1 MQIFNIGP
9 LELMLIIIL
18 ALVILGP
25 EDMVKYSKTAG
36 KWVNKVIHSDTW
48 KSVVNTSREISEIPK
63 KVIQEAGIEE
73 ELKEINDLTKRVDQS
88 IKEAIN
94 PQRSNYKSPFTV
106 DPKDEP
112 LNYENGDH
120 KILPPDMHGM
130 FEVESKKTTAKL
142 IFEEKNK
149 AEDSIENESNMS
161 RDPILKSDGQSEDET
176 M

>member
-18 ALVILGP
+18 ALVVLGP

-63 KVIQEAGIEE
+63 KVIREAGIEE
-73 ELKEINDLTKRVDQS
+73 ELREINDLTKRVDQS

-94 PQRSNYKSPFTV
+94 PQSSNVKSPLSV
-106 DPKDEP
+106 DPKDRP
-112 LNYENGDH
+112 LNYQYGDH
-120 KILPPDMHGM
+120 KILPPDINGLS
-130 FEVESKKTTAKL
+130 EAESKKTTAKH
-142 IFEEKNK
+142 IFEEENK
-149 AEDSIENESNMS
+149 AEIESNMS
-161 RDPILKSDGQSEDET
+161 PDSILKSDGQSENET
-176 M
+176 A